1 MDKLQQVFEQEFNTQ
16 IKRLIDE
23 ALSSIDISK
32 EVQNTVNERFEHGSP
47 NNMLMIQSDKSK

>member
-16 IKRLIDE
+16 LKRPIDE

-32 EVQNTVNERFEHGSP
+32 EVENTV
-47 NNMLMIQSDKSK
+47 Q